1 MHEKLLT
8 KLLDVRKHNQK
19 SSFPVLVTHK
29 QEVAGGSDPVGGVC
43 IPTVTLWVVF
53 ASSSRLSWVSLL
65 GGAMKSLG
73 FLFRNKCNGIYRIFA
88 YIKQWLSEVLTFF

>member
-29 QEVAGGSDPVGGVC
+29 QEVAGGSDPVGSVC
-43 IPTVTLWVVF
+43 MPYAKLF
-53 ASSSRLSWVSLL
+53 QAQL
-65 GGAMKSLG
+65 GQPPRGSH
-73 FLFRNKCNGIYRIFA
+73 
-88 YIKQWLSEVLTFF
+88 EVLGLFV